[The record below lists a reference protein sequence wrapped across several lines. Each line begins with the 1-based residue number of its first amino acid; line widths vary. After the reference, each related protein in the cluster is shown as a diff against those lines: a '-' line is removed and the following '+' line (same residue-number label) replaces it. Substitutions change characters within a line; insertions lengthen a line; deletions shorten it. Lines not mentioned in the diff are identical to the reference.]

1 MKKLLAILSVAL
13 FANQASAN
21 FHSGTEEEN
30 ERLSRLIMQ
39 YGEIIHSADMKF
51 LGKELI
57 GSVVYHVRISKGSSD
72 RMKLQAIPEGIYLCI
87 VGLDPD
93 DNTIMDCHIL

>member
-1 MKKLLAILSVAL
+1 MKKLIAILSVVL

-57 GSVVYHVRISKGSSD
+57 GSVVYHVRIKKPN
-72 RMKLQAIPEGIYLCI
+72 RMELLGVPEGIYLCF

-93 DNTIMDCHIL
+93 DNTIMECKKL

>member
-1 MKKLLAILSVAL
+1 MKKRLLAILSLVL

-57 GSVVYHVRISKGSSD
+57 GSVVYHVRIKKPN
-72 RMKLQAIPEGIYLCI
+72 RMELLGVPEGIYLCF

-93 DNTIMDCHIL
+93 DNTIMECKKL